1 MGVCVGMLVVVAQRG
16 PRMQPLV
23 LTDEE
28 REVLVGWAQRR
39 KTAQALAQRSR
50 IVLACAE
57 GLSNTDVAARERVSL
72 PTAGKWR
79 RRFLERRLDGL
90 SDEPRPGG
98 PRTIADEQVEQVIVA
113 TLERSPRNAT
123 HWSRSSMAAETGL
136 SKSSIGRI
144 WKAFRLQPHRAEEF
158 KISTDPLF
166 VDKVR
171 DVVGLYLDPP
181 ENAIVLC
188 VDEKSQIQA
197 LDRSAPVLPMMPGM
211 PERRTHDYVRHGITT
226 LFAALNTATGEVI
239 GQIHRRHRAIE
250 FKKFL
255 TRLDK
260 QVPAELDVHLI
271 CDNYGTHKA
280 PIIVKWLAAHPRFHM
295 HFTPTY
301 SSWLNEVERW
311 FGLLTDRQLRRGVHK
326 SVAALE
332 KSIRDWIVIWNEDPK
347 PFVWTKTADE
357 ILERLAS
364 YLQRIPGAG
373 H

>member
-1 MGVCVGMLVVVAQRG
+1 MRHEMSKLGIVAERG
-16 PRMQPLV
+16 RPKQPLV
-23 LTDEE
+23 LTEEE
-28 REVLVGWAQRR
+28 RKVLTGWVRRR
-39 KTAQALAQRSR
+39 KSAQALALRSR

-72 PTAGKWR
+72 PTVGKWR
-79 RRFLERRLDGL
+79 RRFLERRLAGL
-90 SDEPRPGG
+90 TDEPRPGG
-98 PRTIADEQVEQVIVA
+98 PRTITDEQVEAVVVA
-113 TLERSPRNAT
+113 TLEQQPSNAT
-123 HWSRSSMAAETGL
+123 HWSRASMAAHSGL
-136 SKSSIGRI
+136 SKSSVGRI
-144 WKAFRLQPHRAEEF
+144 WKAFRLQPHRIDEF
-158 KISTDPLF
+158 TISNDPMF

-181 ENAIVLC
+181 ESAIVLC

-211 PERRTHDYVRHGITT
+211 PERRTHDYVRHGTTT

-239 GQIHRRHRAIE
+239 GQIHRRHRAVE

-260 QVPAELDVHLI
+260 EVPAELDVHLI

-280 PIIVKWLAAHPRFHM
+280 PIVVAWLAAHPRFHM

-311 FGLLTDRQLRRGVHK
+311 FGLLTEKQLRRGVHK
-326 SVAALE
+326 SVVALE
-332 KSIRDWIVIWNEDPK
+332 KSIRDWVAAWNEDPK
-347 PFVWTKTADE
+347 PFIWTKTADE
-357 ILERLAS
+357 ILQRLAS
-364 YLQRIPGAG
+364 YLQRIPGA
-373 H
+373 